1 MYVLSVL
8 DQKKKISSIHKERKY
23 KDGGVEYKGNQA
35 HTARH

>member
-8 DQKKKISSIHKERKY
+8 DQEKFSSIPKERKH

>member
-8 DQKKKISSIHKERKY
+8 DQKKFSSIHKERKY